1 MKQQVIYGSNHPG
14 GALRNFVKEYPSLPA
29 VLKELIQN
37 SIDVDFGGANKID
50 IEVNLDNGTI
60 CYLDNGPGLTTE
72 TFEAAVKTF
81 GHSIKRGDKYGRFG
95 IGMASPLSIVEDFRF
110 VTAPTGSQY
119 RAYHFNRSTLFE
131 VSSGGYP
138 IIKEE
143 ARRIFHG
150 DNRTPGIR
158 PRNAEVVWWRTG
170 VFMSGLTEDKQKRR
184 LDVDTLQAEVQSAY
198 GKKLVELDTKIT
210 IRVIEGGV
218 QRETTF
224 KAKLYQGKSL
234 PEWTRTFADVGRV
247 TAKFYLAPIG
257 YIGPHRIDVGS
268 GDNPSRVEINRLY
281 LTASFYGCLGEA
293 TKAALKSKLFQGE
306 LVGEN
311 LQLLPNRRGFAQDD
325 AFFAFAIALDQ
336 WYQDVGRQYHED
348 EKRERKANRYQSIG
362 LVVIERLKS
371 SLLGP
376 DSPFASILAQAE
388 YGTIGKGHANVPK
401 KSLTGEA
408 VMGKATGGKK
418 GSGSDGA
425 SGNSGGDKKEHAKHH
440 PDVVVGPEGAPRK
453 VVHGHSTGFHMNFTD
468 TGERMYWF
476 NRLGACLTIN
486 NTHPVFVS
494 IERSDAHLE
503 RYYAM
508 LIATALR
515 LELEEDERIK
525 ETQRVFSEGMIHDW
539 ANYVLKS

>member
-50 IEVNLDNGTI
+50 IGVNLDNGTI
-60 CYLDNGPGLTTE
+60 CYLDNGPGLTAE

-143 ARRIFHG
+143 ARHIFHG

-234 PEWTRTFADVGRV
+234 PEWTRTFTDVGKV

-268 GDNPSRVEINRLY
+268 GDNPSRVEINRLF
-281 LTASFYGCLGEA
+281 LTTSFYGCLGEA

-306 LVGEN
+306 LVGEK

-325 AFFAFAIALDQ
+325 AFFALAIALDQ

-348 EKRERKANRYQSIG
+348 EKRERKANRYQAIG
-362 LVVIERLKS
+362 LVVIDRLKS

-388 YGTIGKGHANVPK
+388 YGSIGRGHASVPK
-401 KSLTGEA
+401 KSLTGGEM
-408 VMGKATGGKK
+408 VGKAISGKK
-418 GSGSDGA
+418 GLGSDGA
-425 SGNSGGDKKEHAKHH
+425 SGNVDDDKKDHPKHH
-440 PDVVVGPEGAPRK
+440 PGVVVGPEGAPRK

-476 NRLGACLTIN
+476 NRLASCLTIN
-486 NTHPVFVS
+486 NTHPAFVS
-494 IERSDAHLE
+494 IEKSDAHLE

-515 LELEEDERIK
+515 LELEDDERLK
-525 ETQRVFSEGMIHDW
+525 ETQRIFSEGMIRDW
-539 ANYVLKS
+539 VDYVLKA